1 MDGGVELK
9 HGKSVV
15 TGCHGLHCEEIPSF
29 WAVVTVEE
37 FVALEDVGDIILGA
51 WVFDET
57 QVHIGTLLVMIRNEE
72 D

>member
-15 TGCHGLHCEEIPSF
+15 TGRHGLHCKEIPSF